1 MFELK
6 VTLTAS
12 PSLEALLNRLCSALE
27 PDTRK
32 SETPAPTSVSA
43 PQGAAAPPASAYRPG
58 PMPVQNTPPVQYPA
72 PTAYAPGTPQQAYPQ
87 PSPVQPAMPVGNAP
101 AYTIDQLQIAVGALM
116 DAGKGPQLQGL
127 LQKYQ
132 VQRMPDLKP
141 EQYGAFAADLRG
153 LGAQI

>member
-1 MFELK
+1 MLELK

-27 PDTRK
+27 PDAKK
-32 SETPAPTSVSA
+32 SEAPAPTSVSA
-43 PQGAAAPPASAYRPG
+43 PRGPAAPLAPAYRPG
-58 PMPVQNTPPVQYPA
+58 PMPVQNTPPMQYPTS
-72 PTAYAPGTPQQAYPQ
+72 TAYVPGAPQQSYPQ
-87 PSPVQPAMPVGNAP
+87 PAIPVGNAP

>member
-1 MFELK
+1 MLELK

-27 PDTRK
+27 PNAKK
-32 SETPAPTSVSA
+32 SEAPAPASVSA
-43 PQGAAAPPASAYRPG
+43 PRGPAAPPASAYRPG
-58 PMPVQNTPPVQYPA
+58 PMPVQNTPPMQYPTS
-72 PTAYAPGTPQQAYPQ
+72 TAYAPGTPQQSYPQ
-87 PSPVQPAMPVGNAP
+87 PSPVQPGIPVGNAP